1 MSAKQN
7 KFHFF
12 FLIQRDDRIV
22 VNRKQQRQTL
32 LGIGRQTVDKFFRH
46 DDKKNFKVLADR
58 FVFHHLPCK
67 NCNKTSPAYKVG
79 FQVDFTFDCSFD
91 TVISNAGTTQRTIHD
106 FLLKTFYGQINEK
119 EKNIVSLPKIIKSVF
134 IKMKSIGNILR
145 ELRETKQ
152 LPLRVIAAFL
162 DIDPAIMSRIE
173 RGQRKASREQVV
185 KLAEYF
191 NVDENELLVAWLSDK
206 VVYELAYEQNAI
218 EALKVAEDKIKYNIT
233 QKI

>member
-1 MSAKQN
+1 M
-7 KFHFF
+7 
-12 FLIQRDDRIV
+12 
-22 VNRKQQRQTL
+22 
-32 LGIGRQTVDKFFRH
+32 
-46 DDKKNFKVLADR
+46 
-58 FVFHHLPCK
+58 
-67 NCNKTSPAYKVG
+67 
-79 FQVDFTFDCSFD
+79 
-91 TVISNAGTTQRTIHD
+91 
-106 FLLKTFYGQINEK
+106 
-119 EKNIVSLPKIIKSVF
+119 PKIIKSIF

-206 VVYELAYEQNAI
+206 VVYELAHEQNAI